1 MTYDE
6 TKAYLSQ
13 YYYAYQKV
21 DSLKEEL
28 RCLEELANGT
38 QGINYDEPVVQKSR
52 SLKAP
57 FIRYIDRIQRKE
69 EELSKKV
76 EELLNLKD
84 EIHEAIVTVN
94 DPVMELVLTYRYIN
108 FWEWCDI
115 ASKLHYAESYVYKLH
130 RKAISLV
137 LIKEDSKRQ

>member
-57 FIRYIDRIQRKE
+57 FI
-69 EELSKKV
+69 S
-76 EELLNLKD
+76 
-84 EIHEAIVTVN
+84 
-94 DPVMELVLTYRYIN
+94 
-108 FWEWCDI
+108 I
-115 ASKLHYAESYVYKLH
+115 ASCFLK
-130 RKAISLV
+130 SLYFFSS
-137 LIKEDSKRQ
+137 LGDK

>member
-1 MTYDE
+1 MTYE
-6 TKAYLSQ
+6 EVKQYLSQ

-28 RCLEELANGT
+28 RCLEEIANGT
-38 QGINYDEPVVQKSR
+38 QGINYDEPVVQKTR

-57 FIRYIDRIQRKE
+57 FIRYIDRIQKKE

-76 EELLNLKD
+76 EELLTLKD
-84 EIHEAIVTVN
+84 EIQEAISTVN

-108 FWEWCDI
+108 FWEWYDI
-115 ASKLHYAESYVYKLH
+115 ATKLHYAESYVYKLH
-130 RKAISLV
+130 RRAISSV
-137 LIKEDSKRQ
+137 KIKR

>member
-57 FIRYIDRIQRKE
+57 FIRYIDRIMCF
-69 EELSKKV
+69 S
-76 EELLNLKD
+76 
-84 EIHEAIVTVN
+84 
-94 DPVMELVLTYRYIN
+94 
-108 FWEWCDI
+108 
-115 ASKLHYAESYVYKLH
+115 
-130 RKAISLV
+130 
-137 LIKEDSKRQ
+137 

>member
-28 RCLEELANGT
+28 HCLEELANGT

-57 FIRYIDRIQRKE
+57 FIRYIDKIQKKE
-69 EELSKKV
+69 EELSNKV

-84 EIHEAIVTVN
+84 EIHEAIATVN

-108 FWEWCDI
+108 FWEWGDI

-130 RKAISLV
+130 RKAISSVKLM
-137 LIKEDSKRQ
+137 